1 MNNTLTVEKLFEGR
15 LFRIPDYQRGY
26 AWDEKQWNDFWED
39 VDLLEEGH
47 HYTGTVVLDLVDK
60 PAPGA
65 TPMPSVWDHEGGS
78 YQVFDVVDGQ
88 QRLTTLVLFLDAIR
102 REMAAFP
109 HLSAKAGGV
118 RRSYVRTESDSGG
131 DLLKLRLNADTHPFW
146 SGSVLADSPS
156 PAPPTNASQQRLAA
170 ARAHFAA
177 RLAEQR
183 SKQGPDY
190 GTWLERLRTKV
201 TTQLVFVPYE
211 VSSSAEVGVIFEVMN
226 DRGKDLTELEKAKNY
241 LLYLSE
247 KTKPN
252 ELGDVVNQTWSE
264 IFRRLMAARSSS
276 SWHEDQLLR
285 AHWLMGYNPD
295 RRSWKGTSTVK
306 ERLGLR
312 AYVGR
317 REDLI
322 RDATRYVE
330 LLGSASS
337 AYAEVRSPS
346 MSGAFLGL
354 ADNDRDR
361 RAISDATRRL
371 LRVGA
376 VATFIPLLIAARLR
390 HPTDGDFHRDLLDL
404 CERFAF
410 RVYRTLRKYANSG
423 QSQFFR
429 LGFEVFTGKRDQAG
443 TLNRIRELVEYYS
456 PDDEF
461 QEALQ
466 RVPRYGWPG
475 LKYMLYEW
483 EQHLGGQRDVQLDWE
498 RLEQRDASKT
508 VEHILPQTPTDA
520 WKLVFSSDEIEALTH
535 DVGNLVLTED
545 NSVYLNR
552 TFAEKRGLAGERGA
566 DGSLRRTYANSTLF
580 QERAL
585 GEYEEWTPATLRQR
599 HDEIMEWAKGRWQV
613 DPPQTSEGI
622 AVEDDEA
629 DEAEGIEPIAATG

>member
-1 MNNTLTVEKLFEGR
+1 MNYTLTAEKLFEGR

-26 AWDEKQWNDFWED
+26 AWGEKQWSDFWED

-60 PAPGA
+60 PPAGA
-65 TPMPSVWDHEGGS
+65 TPVPSIWDHEGGS

-88 QRLTTLVLFLDAIR
+88 QRLTTLVLLLDAIR
-102 REMAAFP
+102 REMAGFP
-109 HLSAKAGGV
+109 DLAAKARGV
-118 RRSYVRTESDSGG
+118 LRSYVGTESDSGEA
-131 DLLKLRLNADTHPFW
+131 LLKLRLNVDAHSFW
-146 SGSVLADSPS
+146 AGSIVAEVPS
-156 PAPPTNASQQRLAA
+156 PAPPSNASQQRLASA
-170 ARAHFAA
+170 KAYFAA
-177 RLAEQR
+177 RLEEQR
-183 SKQGPDY
+183 TLHGDGY
-190 GTWLERLRTKV
+190 AVWLERLRTKV
-201 TTQLVFVPYE
+201 TSQLVFVLYE
-211 VSSSAEVGVIFEVMN
+211 VSTSAEVGVIFEVMN

-285 AHWLMGYNPD
+285 AHWLMAYNPD
-295 RRSWKGTSTVK
+295 RRSWKGTSSVK

-317 REDLI
+317 REELI
-322 RDATRYVE
+322 RDARRYVE
-330 LLGSASS
+330 LLGSASL
-337 AYAEVRSPS
+337 AYAEVRYPS
-346 MSGAFLGL
+346 IPGAFSGL
-354 ADNDRDR
+354 ASSERDR
-361 RAISDATRRL
+361 RAIADATRAL

-376 VATFIPLLIAARLR
+376 VATFIPLLVAARIR
-390 HPTDGDFHRDLLDL
+390 HPTDGDFYRQLLDH

-410 RVYRTLRKYANSG
+410 RVYRTMRKYANSG

-429 LGFEVFTGKRDQAG
+429 LAFDVYTGKRDQAA

-456 PDDEF
+456 PDEEF
-461 QEALQ
+461 QEALH

-483 EQHLGGQRDVQLDWE
+483 EHHLAGQHDVQLDWE
-498 RLEQRDASKT
+498 RLEQRDASKSI
-508 VEHILPQTPTDA
+508 EHILPQTPTDA
-520 WKLVFSSDEIEALTH
+520 WKLAFGPSEIEELTH
-535 DVGNLVLTED
+535 DLGNLVLTED
-545 NSVYLNR
+545 NSVYLNKA
-552 TFAEKRGLAGERGA
+552 FGEKRGVAGERGP
-566 DGSLRRTYANSTLF
+566 DGSLRRTYANSPLF

-585 GEYEEWTPATLRQR
+585 VEYSEWMPATVQQR
-599 HDEIMEWAKGRWQV
+599 RDEIMKWAQRRWHV
-613 DPPQTSEGI
+613 DRPQTSEGI

-629 DEAEGIEPIAATG
+629 DEAEEIEPTNAA